1 MFTKETEFLEAN
13 VMVIGI
19 CDDQAE
25 ERERICKVCE
35 KVLEQIKCPA
45 ETALYEDASFVLQAD
60 TKPDIL
66 ILDIEMPGM
75 SGIELKDEL
84 QCKEGTTYIIFVTDH
99 EELIAD
105 AFGLHVLRFVQKEN
119 LEDKLPEALAQAV
132 RMKRNNCIV
141 HGTASEKIL
150 YINSLGNYIQVV
162 TESGKQPLIR
172 ESMKRLKETLE
183 GCPFIEI
190 KRGCLVNV
198 AKIEKIKSGFVVV
211 GDEQLEIS
219 KRKQSEVTHAYLT
232 HYKEA

>member
-1 MFTKETEFLEAN
+1 MI
-13 VMVIGI
+13 IGV

-66 ILDIEMPGM
+66 ILDIEMPEM

-84 QCKEGTTYIIFVTDH
+84 QHKEGTTYIIFVTDH

-150 YINSLGNYIQVV
+150 YINSLGNYIQIV

-172 ESMKRLKETLE
+172 KSMKQLKKMLE

-198 AKIEKIKSGFVVV
+198 AKIEKIKSGIVVV
-211 GDEQLEIS
+211 GDERLEIS
-219 KRKQSEVTHAYLT
+219 KRKQAEVTHAYLT
-232 HYKEA
+232 YYKEA

>member
-150 YINSLGNYIQVV
+150 YINSLGNYIQIV

>member
-1 MFTKETEFLEAN
+1 
-13 VMVIGI
+13 MVIGI

-150 YINSLGNYIQVV
+150 YINSLGNYIQIV

>member
-84 QCKEGTTYIIFVTDH
+84 QHKEGTTYIIFVTDH
-99 EELIAD
+99 EEMIAD
-105 AFGLHVLRFVQKEN
+105 AFGLYVLRFVQKEN

-150 YINSLGNYIQVV
+150 YINSLGNYIQIV

-172 ESMKRLKETLE
+172 ESMKQLKKTLE
-183 GCPFIEI
+183 ECPFIEI

-198 AKIEKIKSGFVVV
+198 AKIEKIKSGIVVV

-219 KRKQSEVTHAYLT
+219 KRKQAEVTHAYLT
-232 HYKEA
+232 YYKEA

>member
-13 VMVIGI
+13 VMVIGV

-150 YINSLGNYIQVV
+150 YINSLGNYIQIV

>member
-84 QCKEGTTYIIFVTDH
+84 QHKEGTTYIIFVTDH
-99 EELIAD
+99 EEMIAD

-150 YINSLGNYIQVV
+150 YINSLGNYIQIV